1 MLNVK
6 YIDASI
12 DQIKRM
18 NNLLLKQ
25 SSGFA
30 TKMYHKGLI
39 SSKRPYFNEDTT
51 KLLYNS
57 KDCYD
62 KTGKLTE
69 AGKDKVFKMVKKFC
83 GTGYADI
90 KKFMNTTIRKYR

>member
-1 MLNVK
+1 MFKVK

-12 DQIKRM
+12 EQVTRM
-18 NNLLLKQ
+18 NNLLLRK

-30 TKMYHKGLI
+30 TQMYNKGLI
-39 SSKRPYFNEDTT
+39 SSKRPYFNEDTA

-57 KDCYD
+57 KDCYN
-62 KTGKLTE
+62 KAGKLTE
-69 AGKDKVFKMVKKFC
+69 TGKEKVFKMVKKLC

-90 KKFMNTTIRKYR
+90 QKFMNATIRKYK